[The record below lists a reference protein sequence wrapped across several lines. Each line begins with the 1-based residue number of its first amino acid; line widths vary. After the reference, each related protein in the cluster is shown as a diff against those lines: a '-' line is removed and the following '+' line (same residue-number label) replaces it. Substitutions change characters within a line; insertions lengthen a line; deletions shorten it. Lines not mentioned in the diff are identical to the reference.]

1 MCLSGDMNQ
10 YEPTGTFAQ
19 EYVPIYIIKPWNIN
33 HVKLNNEQQ
42 ERKEFNSALTVSV
55 YTGISV

>member
-10 YEPTGTFAQ
+10 YEPTGTSTQ
-19 EYVPIYIIKPWNIN
+19 EYVPICIIKPWNIN

-42 ERKEFNSALTVSV
+42 ERKEFSSALTV